1 MKEFF
6 KNVIAILF
14 LMFTI
19 CLIIFT
25 CVNTENG
32 NFEILPSC
40 FAIMFLIL
48 AITVTIAKHNDRK
61 EKQEKRERKNQLYR
75 KKIEQ
80 RKKAEL
86 LANQDEVMKFAT
98 SELSYSEPLKESK
111 VDKSQQAFLK
121 KANIAILAYQE
132 ALHKNTSHN

>member
-32 NFEILPSC
+32 NFEILPTC

-48 AITVTIAKHNDRK
+48 SITINIARYNDRK
-61 EKQEKRERKNQLYR
+61 ERQEKRERKNQLYR

-80 RKKAEL
+80 RKRAEL

-98 SELSYSEPLKESK
+98 SKSSYAEPPKVPSK
-111 VDKSQQAFLK
+111 AAKSQQEFLA
-121 KANIAILAYQE
+121 KANLAILAYQTS
-132 ALHKNTSHN
+132 HKNTSHN

>member
-14 LMFTI
+14 LIFTI
-19 CLIIFT
+19 CFIIFT
-25 CVNTENG
+25 CVNIENG

-48 AITVTIAKHNDRK
+48 SITINIAKYNDRK
-61 EKQEKRERKNQLYR
+61 EKKEKRARKNQLYR

-80 RKKAEL
+80 MKRAEL

-98 SELSYSEPLKESK
+98 SESSYSEPTKVSK
-111 VDKSQQAFLK
+111 VDKSQQDFLN
-121 KANIAILAYQE
+121 KANIAILAYQ
-132 ALHKNTSHN
+132 ALHKKRL

>member
-14 LMFTI
+14 LMFTF

-111 VDKSQQAFLK
+111 VDKSQQDFLK
-121 KANIAILAYQE
+121 KANIAILAYQ
-132 ALHKNTSHN
+132 ALRKNTSHN

>member
-14 LMFTI
+14 LMFTF

-48 AITVTIAKHNDRK
+48 AITVTIGKKK
-61 EKQEKRERKNQLYR
+61 EKEKISFTE
-75 KKIEQ
+75 KKLNKG
-80 RKKAEL
+80 KKL
-86 LANQDEVMKFAT
+86 NSLPIRTK
-98 SELSYSEPLKESK
+98 L
-111 VDKSQQAFLK
+111 
-121 KANIAILAYQE
+121 
-132 ALHKNTSHN
+132 

>member
-14 LMFTI
+14 LMFTF

-111 VDKSQQAFLK
+111 VDKSQQDFLK
-121 KANIAILAYQE
+121 KAKIAILAYQ
-132 ALHKNTSHN
+132 ALRKNTSHN

>member
-14 LMFTI
+14 LMFTF

-32 NFEILPSC
+32 NFEILTSC

-80 RKKAEL
+80 MKKAEL

-98 SELSYSEPLKESK
+98 SELSYSEPPKESK
-111 VDKSQQAFLK
+111 VDKSQQDFLK

-132 ALHKNTSHN
+132 LRKNTSHN

>member
-14 LMFTI
+14 LMFTF

-75 KKIEQ
+75 KKLNKG
-80 RKKAEL
+80 KKL
-86 LANQDEVMKFAT
+86 NSLPIRTK
-98 SELSYSEPLKESK
+98 L
-111 VDKSQQAFLK
+111 
-121 KANIAILAYQE
+121 
-132 ALHKNTSHN
+132 

>member
-14 LMFTI
+14 LMFTF

-40 FAIMFLIL
+40 FAVMFLIL

-61 EKQEKRERKNQLYR
+61 EKKEKRERKNQLYR

-98 SELSYSEPLKESK
+98 SELSYSEPPKESK
-111 VDKSQQAFLK
+111 VDKSQQDFLK

-132 ALHKNTSHN
+132 LRKNTSHN

>member
-14 LMFTI
+14 LMFTF

-111 VDKSQQAFLK
+111 VDKSQQDFLK
-121 KANIAILAYQE
+121 KANIAILAYH
-132 ALHKNTSHN
+132 ALQKNTSHN

>member
-1 MKEFF
+1 MKDFF

-14 LMFTI
+14 LMFTF
-19 CLIIFT
+19 CLIVFT

-48 AITVTIAKHNDRK
+48 SITINIAKHNDRK
-61 EKQEKRERKNQLYR
+61 EKKEKRKRKNQLYR

-80 RKKAEL
+80 RKRAEL

-98 SELSYSEPLKESK
+98 SKSSYAEPPKVPSK
-111 VDKSQQAFLK
+111 AAKSQQEFLD
-121 KANIAILAYQE
+121 KANIAILAYQ

>member
-14 LMFTI
+14 LMFTF

-86 LANQDEVMKFAT
+86 LANQNEVMKFAT
-98 SELSYSEPLKESK
+98 SELSYSESTKVSK
-111 VDKSQQAFLK
+111 VDKSQQDFLK

-132 ALHKNTSHN
+132 LRKNTSHN

>member
-1 MKEFF
+1 MKEFL

-14 LMFTI
+14 IMFTI

-48 AITVTIAKHNDRK
+48 SITINIARYNDRK
-61 EKQEKRERKNQLYR
+61 EKKEKRARKNQLYR

-80 RKKAEL
+80 MKRAEL

-98 SELSYSEPLKESK
+98 SESSYSEPTKVSK
-111 VDKSQQAFLK
+111 VDKSQQDFLN
-121 KANIAILAYQE
+121 KANIAILAYQ

>member
-14 LMFTI
+14 LMFTF

-61 EKQEKRERKNQLYR
+61 EKQQKRERKNQLYR

-80 RKKAEL
+80 MKKAEL

-98 SELSYSEPLKESK
+98 SELSYSEPPKESK
-111 VDKSQQAFLK
+111 VDKSQQDFLK

-132 ALHKNTSHN
+132 LRKNTSHN

>member
-14 LMFTI
+14 LMFTF

-111 VDKSQQAFLK
+111 VDKSQQDFLK

-132 ALHKNTSHN
+132 LRKNTSHN

>member
-48 AITVTIAKHNDRK
+48 AITRTIAKHNDRK

-98 SELSYSEPLKESK
+98 SELSYSEPPKESK
-111 VDKSQQAFLK
+111 VDKSQQDFLK
-121 KANIAILAYQE
+121 KANIAILAYQ
-132 ALHKNTSHN
+132 ALRKNTSHN

>member
-14 LMFTI
+14 LVFTF
-19 CLIIFT
+19 CHIIFT
-25 CVNTENG
+25 CLNTENG

-98 SELSYSEPLKESK
+98 SELSYSEPPKESK
-111 VDKSQQAFLK
+111 VDKSQQDFLK

>member
-14 LMFTI
+14 LMFTF

-40 FAIMFLIL
+40 FAVMFLIL

-61 EKQEKRERKNQLYR
+61 EKKEKRERKNQLYR

-98 SELSYSEPLKESK
+98 SELSYSEPPKESK
-111 VDKSQQAFLK
+111 VDKSQQDFLK
-121 KANIAILAYQE
+121 KANIAILAYH

>member
-14 LMFTI
+14 LMFTF

-61 EKQEKRERKNQLYR
+61 EKRERKNQLYR

-98 SELSYSEPLKESK
+98 SELSYSEPLKASK
-111 VDKSQQAFLK
+111 VDKSQQDFLK

>member
-14 LMFTI
+14 LMFTF

-80 RKKAEL
+80 MKKAEL

-98 SELSYSEPLKESK
+98 SELSYSEPPKESK
-111 VDKSQQAFLK
+111 VDKSQQDFLK

-132 ALHKNTSHN
+132 LRKNTSHN

>member
-14 LMFTI
+14 LMFTF

-111 VDKSQQAFLK
+111 VDKSQQDFLK

>member
-14 LMFTI
+14 LMFTF

-98 SELSYSEPLKESK
+98 SELSYSEPTKVSK
-111 VDKSQQAFLK
+111 VDKSHQDFLN
-121 KANIAILAYQE
+121 KANIAILAYH

>member
-14 LMFTI
+14 LMFTF

-80 RKKAEL
+80 MKKAEL

-98 SELSYSEPLKESK
+98 SELSYSEPPKESK
-111 VDKSQQAFLK
+111 VDKSQQDFLK
-121 KANIAILAYQE
+121 KANIAILAYQ
-132 ALHKNTSHN
+132 ALRKNTSHN

>member
-14 LMFTI
+14 LMFTF

-61 EKQEKRERKNQLYR
+61 EKKEKRERKNQRYR

-98 SELSYSEPLKESK
+98 SELSYSEPTKVSK
-111 VDKSQQAFLK
+111 VEKSHQDFLN
-121 KANIAILAYQE
+121 KANIAILAYH

>member
-14 LMFTI
+14 LMFTF

-98 SELSYSEPLKESK
+98 SELSYSEPTKVSK
-111 VDKSQQAFLK
+111 VDKSQQDFLK
-121 KANIAILAYQE
+121 KASIAILAYHT
-132 ALHKNTSHN
+132 LHKDTSHN

>member
-14 LMFTI
+14 LMFTF

-80 RKKAEL
+80 SKKAEL

-98 SELSYSEPLKESK
+98 SELSYSEPTKVSK
-111 VDKSQQAFLK
+111 VDKSHQDFLN
-121 KANIAILAYQE
+121 KANIAILAYHT
-132 ALHKNTSHN
+132 LHQNTSHN